1 MASSMAV
8 RIRLRLAVNREP
20 YVISL
25 LDFAKKLP
33 LDIALFHVA
42 APYPGTPFFFEV
54 VENGWFRPGTRW
66 EQVDMDRG
74 TVLDYPELSAERLL
88 YWQRR
93 AFREWAFRPGPILTY
108 LKMLASD
115 RSTLRS
121 ALNVGL
127 QHLSWASTD
136 SGLSISS

>member
-1 MASSMAV
+1 
-8 RIRLRLAVNREP
+8 
-20 YVISL
+20 
-25 LDFAKKLP
+25 
-33 LDIALFHVA
+33 
-42 APYPGTPFFFEV
+42 
-54 VENGWFRPGTRW
+54 
-66 EQVDMDRG
+66 MDKG